1 MVGLF
6 FISPSSMNQDVRQ
19 WLEEIKRLKQQLA
32 EAQRDRNA
40 AQESADAWRERY
52 NTEAQQRRQEAQRYL
67 EQVGQLRGELDR
79 LKLLSPPIPNELQVR
94 VAVRQEIEQLR
105 TLDEIKPKL
114 IEAMLERDRS
124 YEQIHQLRQAL
135 EQEKRAHEQTRT
147 SLTTALGDTVDLLTK
162 AQNQAPTP
170 TTLLP
175 DLEADYQQRSST
187 IPQLPESQQPLPQLP
202 PFEET

>member
-1 MVGLF
+1 
-6 FISPSSMNQDVRQ
+6 MNQDVRQ

-40 AQESADAWRERY
+40 AQDSADSWRERY

-67 EQVGQLRGELDR
+67 EQMGQLRGELDR
-79 LKLLSPPIPNELQVR
+79 LKSVSPPIANELQVR

-105 TLDEIKPKL
+105 TLDEIKAKL
-114 IEAMLERDRS
+114 IEVMLERDRT

-135 EQEKRAHEQTRT
+135 EQEKLAHEQTRS

-162 AQNQAPTP
+162 AQNHAPTSG
-170 TTLLP
+170 TLLP
-175 DLEADYQQRSST
+175 HLDVDQSEGSAV
-187 IPQLPESQQPLPQLP
+187 IPQLPESQQKPLPQLP
-202 PFEET
+202 PIEES